1 MCYASLGGYNALH
14 RMYREIQEP
23 MLNAASEGFG
33 RNPFAALVGQ
43 GAGKLVLNICAVFLL
58 GCTKKVELSNVC
70 NSIGYCNFIVCK
82 FCKIF
87 TRLGFKSF

>member
-1 MCYASLGGYNALH
+1 MPFLRYHDDMFSGRILKQLFNFAGGYNALQ

-43 GAGKLVLNICAVFLL
+43 NNGGILILHWHLCLQNIHHSLF
-58 GCTKKVELSNVC
+58 
-70 NSIGYCNFIVCK
+70 
-82 FCKIF
+82 
-87 TRLGFKSF
+87 